1 MYNICKEVYAENKL
15 KVFALIFSYCNKV
28 MQNIIK
34 KDVDYDAN
42 IQDSPIKLLE
52 KIKKMMYDPNCVEYE
67 YVMVTETLK
76 HI

>member
-1 MYNICKEVYAENKL
+1 
-15 KVFALIFSYCNKV
+15 

-34 KDVDYDAN
+34 KDADYDAN

-76 HI
+76 YI

>member
-1 MYNICKEVYAENKL
+1 
-15 KVFALIFSYCNKV
+15 

-34 KDVDYDAN
+34 KDADYEAN